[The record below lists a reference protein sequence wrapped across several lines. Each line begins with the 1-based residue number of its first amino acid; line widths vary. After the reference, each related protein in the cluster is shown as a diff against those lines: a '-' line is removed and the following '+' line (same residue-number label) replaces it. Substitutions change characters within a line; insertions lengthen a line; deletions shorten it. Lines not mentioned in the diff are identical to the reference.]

1 MWRMT
6 KNIYLEE
13 KLIMCQ
19 EDLLSKE
26 RQIAHLESELRYWI
40 AEAIC
45 FVWSSLWEITLF

>member
-1 MWRMT
+1 
-6 KNIYLEE
+6 
-13 KLIMCQ
+13 MCQ

-40 AEAIC
+40 TEAVS